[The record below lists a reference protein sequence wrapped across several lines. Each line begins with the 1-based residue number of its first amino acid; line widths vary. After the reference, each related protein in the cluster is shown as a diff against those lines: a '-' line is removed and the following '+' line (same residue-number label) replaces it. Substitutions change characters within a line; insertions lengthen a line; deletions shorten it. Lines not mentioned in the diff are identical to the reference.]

1 MVRERLNMSRQSD
14 RSSLSR
20 ISYSVMGNAKTQ
32 QRKELEKLE
41 AKLQGMKSRLSQ
53 ISDVNFINNLREKMS
68 DEEALLNRLK
78 SEH

>member
-1 MVRERLNMSRQSD
+1 
-14 RSSLSR
+14 
-20 ISYSVMGNAKTQ
+20 MGNAKTQ

-41 AKLQGMKSRLSQ
+41 AKLQEMKSRLSQ

>member
-1 MVRERLNMSRQSD
+1 MVQERLNMSRQSD

-53 ISDVNFINNLREKMS
+53 ISDVNFINILREKMS

>member
-1 MVRERLNMSRQSD
+1 MSRQSD

-53 ISDVNFINNLREKMS
+53 ISDVNFINILREKMS

>member
-53 ISDVNFINNLREKMS
+53 ISDVNFINTLREKMS